1 MAYGIYD
8 IEIEQGTTYGLDLTF
23 IDENEVLRPLST
35 YDARMMLRTYKAA
48 AEAQDNWNSG
58 DEITLFDTAPNLR
71 LTVPASKTASYP
83 VGSYEYDLEVELA
96 GVVEKLLTGKV
107 IITGEASR

>member
-8 IEIEQGTTYGLDLTF
+8 IEFEQGTTYGLDLTF
-23 IDENEVLRPLST
+23 KDQDEVLRPLSDYT
-35 YDARMMLRTYKAA
+35 ATMMIRTYRA
-48 AEAQDNWNSG
+48 AENAQDNWNSG
-58 DEITLFDTAPNLR
+58 DEITLYDTAPNLR

-83 VGSYEYDLEVELA
+83 VGSYEYDLEVELD

-107 IITGEASR
+107 KVTGEASR